1 MYYYRIDGKYIDNNF
16 ENFKNIEKFSKSVFN
31 KKAEI
36 PSEND
41 KKSMKVLAQEN
52 AKKQAKKE
60 KDKEKE
66 KEKDKE
72 SKLESKS
79 KSKSNKKAN
88 EEKASTSTADA
99 VACVNDGSYDPY
111 SLSNLSKFLI
121 ENKTIQ
127 FYDKKNNTV
136 TLSITKDNQ
145 ICLDKLEKTVCLEND
160 RFSIKA
166 DPIRVADIER
176 SDVVVP
182 YRKIPYS
189 PVFIKP
195 EPKPAVA
202 YRDPSKPSS
211 KFMKKYGSGSY

>member
-16 ENFKNIEKFSKSVFN
+16 ENFENIEKFN
-31 KKAEI
+31 KNAKI
-36 PSEND
+36 PSE
-41 KKSMKVLAQEN
+41 KQKAKMKVLAQEN

-60 KDKEKE
+60 AEAEKN
-66 KEKDKE
+66 KE
-72 SKLESKS
+72 SKSKS
-79 KSKSNKKAN
+79 KSKSNKEAK
-88 EEKASTSTADA
+88 EENASTSTAA
-99 VACVNDGSYDPY
+99 GSACINDGSYNPF
-111 SLSNLSKFLI
+111 SLSNLSKYI
-121 ENKTIQ
+121 KEKNTIQ

-145 ICLDKLEKTVCLEND
+145 ICLDKLEKTVCLGND

-166 DPIRVADIER
+166 DPKRVADIER
-176 SDVVVP
+176 SDLVVP

-195 EPKPAVA
+195 KPKVS

-211 KFMKKYGSGSY
+211 KFMKKYGTGTY